1 MARLR
6 LMALLLIAMLVITAC
21 GGSSSTAQPT
31 AAPAGGATNAPAA
44 EQPTA
49 APAPSAA
56 PAPTAASAA
65 EEPTAAAEE
74 PTAAAEQPTAPPAP
88 AAEQATAAPAA
99 ELEVDKSKLSAEL
112 HFYNWTDYI
121 DPDILTAFEQEY
133 GVKVIMD
140 LYDANEDMIAK
151 VRSGNSGYDI
161 VVPSDY
167 AVDTMIQEKLLAPI
181 DKALLPNL
189 ANLKKQNLDLYYDK
203 GNTYSVP
210 YFFGISGLAYN
221 KSKITTAPDSW
232 SALFDP
238 AQIEKYKGEF
248 SMLDDQRETPGAAL
262 KYIGKSLNDTDPA
275 ALKQVEDIL
284 KAQKPFL
291 AAYNSSDVNRKLASG
306 EYVIAHCWSGAALQA
321 RNGLG
326 SDFEGNPDIVFVM
339 PKEGGMIWQ
348 DNLAILADS
357 PNSYT
362 AHVFI
367 NYLLGAEVA
376 AKNTEYVGYLTPN
389 AAGEAQLSPE
399 IQALYKEGFAP
410 DEEMYKRLEWAV
422 RNDKTTVFDE
432 LWTKLK
438 GE

>member
-1 MARLR
+1 MARIR
-6 LMALLLIAMLVITAC
+6 LMALLLVAMLVVTAC
-21 GGSSSTAQPT
+21 GGSTAQPP

-44 EQPTA
+44 EPPTA
-49 APAPSAA
+49 APALTAA
-56 PAPTAASAA
+56 PAPTAAPAA
-65 EEPTAAAEE
+65 EQ
-74 PTAAAEQPTAPPAP
+74 PTAAAEQPTAAP
-88 AAEQATAAPAA
+88 AAGGAESATAAPAA
-99 ELEVDKSKLSAEL
+99 ELQVDKSKLSKEL

-121 DPDILTAFEQEY
+121 DPEILTNFEQEY

-151 VRSGNSGYDI
+151 VRAGNSGYDI

-167 AVDTMIQEKLLAPI
+167 AVDTMIQEKLLAPL
-181 DKALLPNL
+181 DKSLLPNL
-189 ANLKKQNLDLYYDK
+189 ANIKKQNLDLYYDK
-203 GNTYSVP
+203 GNAYSVP

-221 KSKITTAPDSW
+221 KSKFTTAPDSW
-232 SALFDP
+232 AALFDP

-275 ALKQVEDIL
+275 DLKQVEDIL

-291 AAYNSSDVNRKLASG
+291 AAYNSADVNRKLASG

-326 SDFEGNPDIVFVM
+326 SDFAGNPDIVFVM

-357 PNSYT
+357 PNKYT

-367 NYLLGAEVA
+367 NYLLGADVA
-376 AKNTEYVGYLTPN
+376 AQNAEYVGYLTPN
-389 AAGEAQLSPE
+389 AAGEAKLSPE
-399 IQALYKEGFAP
+399 IQALYEEGFAP
-410 DEEMYKRLEWAV
+410 DDEMYKRLEWAV
-422 RNDKTTVFDE
+422 RNDKTTAFDE
-432 LWTKLK
+432 LWTALK

>member
-1 MARLR
+1 MARIR
-6 LMALLLIAMLVITAC
+6 LMALLLIAMLVVTAC
-21 GGSSSTAQPT
+21 GGSSTAQPA

-44 EQPTA
+44 EPTATA
-49 APAPSAA
+49 APAAA
-56 PAPTAASAA
+56 PAA
-65 EEPTAAAEE
+65 EQ
-74 PTAAAEQPTAPPAP
+74 PTAAAEQPTAAP
-88 AAEQATAAPAA
+88 AATAAEPSTAAPAA
-99 ELEVDKSKLSAEL
+99 ELQVDKSKLSKEL

-133 GVKVIMD
+133 GVKVVMD

-167 AVDTMIQEKLLAPI
+167 AVDTMIQEKLLAPL
-181 DKALLPNL
+181 DKARLPNMP
-189 ANLKKQNLDLYYDK
+189 NNKKQNLDLYYDK
-203 GNTYSVP
+203 GNTYSLP

-232 SALFDP
+232 AALFDP

-275 ALKQVEDIL
+275 DLKQVEDIL

-306 EYVIAHCWSGAALQA
+306 EYVIAHAWSGQALQA

-326 SDFEGNPDIVFVM
+326 SDFAGNPDIVFVM

-357 PNSYT
+357 PNIYT

-367 NYLLGAEVA
+367 NYLMGADVA
-376 AKNTEYVGYLTPN
+376 AKNAEYVGYLTPN
-389 AAGEAQLSPE
+389 EAGAAKLSPE

-422 RNDKTTVFDE
+422 RNDKTTAFDE
-432 LWTKLK
+432 LWTALK

>member
-1 MARLR
+1 MKEVLMARLR
-6 LMALLLIAMLVITAC
+6 LMALLLVVMLVVTAC
-21 GGSSSTAQPT
+21 GGSSTAQPT
-31 AAPAGGATNAPAA
+31 AVPAGSATNAPAA

-49 APAPSAA
+49 APAPTAA
-56 PAPTAASAA
+56 PVAATEQPTAAAA
-65 EEPTAAAEE
+65 EPTAAE
-74 PTAAAEQPTAPPAP
+74 PTAAPAGG
-88 AAEQATAAPAA
+88 ADQATAAPAA
-99 ELEVDKSKLSAEL
+99 ELQVDKSKLSQEL

-121 DPDILTAFEQEY
+121 DPDILTSFEQEY

-167 AVDTMIQEKLLAPI
+167 AVDTMIQEKLLAPL
-181 DKALLPNL
+181 DKALLPNIT
-189 ANLKKQNLDLYYDK
+189 NLKKQNLDLYYDK
-203 GNTYSVP
+203 GNTYSLP

-221 KSKITTAPDSW
+221 KSKFTTAPDSW
-232 SALFDP
+232 AALFDP

-275 ALKQVEDIL
+275 DIKQIEDIL

-306 EYVIAHCWSGAALQA
+306 EYVIAHAWSGQALQA

-326 SDFEGNPDIVFVM
+326 GEFSGNPDIVFVM

-367 NYLLGAEVA
+367 NYLLGADVA

-389 AAGEAQLSPE
+389 AAGEAKLSPE

-410 DEEMYKRLEWAV
+410 DEEMYARLEWAV

-432 LWTKLK
+432 LWTALK

>member
-1 MARLR
+1 
-6 LMALLLIAMLVITAC
+6 
-21 GGSSSTAQPT
+21 
-31 AAPAGGATNAPAA
+31 
-44 EQPTA
+44 
-49 APAPSAA
+49 
-56 PAPTAASAA
+56 
-65 EEPTAAAEE
+65 
-74 PTAAAEQPTAPPAP
+74 
-88 AAEQATAAPAA
+88 
-99 ELEVDKSKLSAEL
+99 
-112 HFYNWTDYI
+112 
-121 DPDILTAFEQEY
+121 
-133 GVKVIMD
+133 MD

-167 AVDTMIQEKLLAPI
+167 AVDTMIQEKLLAPL

-203 GNTYSVP
+203 GNTYSLP

-221 KSKITTAPDSW
+221 KSKFTTAPDSW

-262 KYIGKSLNDTDPA
+262 KYIGKSLNDTEPA
-275 ALKQVEDIL
+275 DIKQIEDIL

-306 EYVIAHCWSGAALQA
+306 EYVIAHAWSGQALQA

-326 SDFEGNPDIVFVM
+326 GEFSGNPDIVFVM

-348 DNLAILADS
+348 DNVAILADS

-367 NYLLGAEVA
+367 NYLLGADVA

-389 AAGEAQLSPE
+389 AAGEAKLSPE

-410 DEEMYKRLEWAV
+410 DEEMYERLEWAV

-432 LWTKLK
+432 LWTALK

>member
-1 MARLR
+1 MARIR
-6 LMALLLIAMLVITAC
+6 LMALLLLAMLVVTAC
-21 GGSSSTAQPT
+21 GGSSTAQPT

-44 EQPTA
+44 EQPTVA
-49 APAPSAA
+49 L
-56 PAPTAASAA
+56 APTAA
-65 EEPTAAAEE
+65 PAAA
-74 PTAAAEQPTAPPAP
+74 QP
-88 AAEQATAAPAA
+88 TAAPAA
-99 ELEVDKSKLSAEL
+99 EPAPAAPAAELQVDKSKLSKEL

-133 GVKVIMD
+133 GVKVVMD

-167 AVDTMIQEKLLAPI
+167 AVDTMIQEKLLVSL
-181 DKALLPNL
+181 DKALLPNI
-189 ANLKKQNLDLYYDK
+189 ANLKKQNIDLYYDK
-203 GNTYSVP
+203 GNTYSLP

-262 KYIGKSLNDTDPA
+262 KYLGKSLNDTDPA
-275 ALKQVEDIL
+275 DLKQVEDIL

-389 AAGEAQLSPE
+389 QAGEAMLSPE

-422 RNDKTTVFDE
+422 RNEKTTVFDN
-432 LWTKLK
+432 LWTALK

>member
-1 MARLR
+1 MVRIRLV
-6 LMALLLIAMLVITAC
+6 ALLLVALLVVTAC
-21 GGSSSTAQPT
+21 GGSSTAQPT

-49 APAPSAA
+49 V
-56 PAPTAASAA
+56 PAPTAAPAA
-65 EEPTAAAEE
+65 TEQ
-74 PTAAAEQPTAPPAP
+74 PTAAAEQPTVAP
-88 AAEQATAAPAA
+88 AAGGAESATAAPAA
-99 ELEVDKSKLSAEL
+99 ELQVDKSKLSKEL

-121 DPDILTAFEQEY
+121 DPEILTNFEQEY

-167 AVDTMIQEKLLAPI
+167 AVDTMIQEKLLAPL
-181 DKALLPNL
+181 DKSLLPNMS
-189 ANLKKQNLDLYYDK
+189 NLKKQNLDLYYDK

-221 KSKITTAPDSW
+221 KSKFTTAPDSW
-232 SALFDP
+232 AALFDP

-262 KYIGKSLNDTDPA
+262 KYIGKSLNETDPA

-306 EYVIAHCWSGAALQA
+306 EYVIAHAWSGQALQA

-326 SDFEGNPDIVFVM
+326 GEFSGNPDIVFVM

-367 NYLLGAEVA
+367 NYLLGADVA

-389 AAGEAQLSPE
+389 SAGEAMLSPE

-410 DEEMYKRLEWAV
+410 DEEMYDRLEWAV
-422 RNDKTTVFDE
+422 RNEKTTVFDE
-432 LWTKLK
+432 LWTALK